1 MSIKT
6 LRKRIALVAVSA
18 LGAGLMSL
26 VAVPTANA
34 GQITTAADD
43 QIIVA
48 TNQCAATSAAGGT
61 PQTNAATAGA
71 AETDTAPWENA
82 YNGKVIVVPVGS
94 QLAVTI
100 DSADIVTITGPLG
113 IAALNTSSTSTLG
126 NTNGKITVTAPV
138 NGTDS
143 IFTLN
148 ALAAGTGTLTVSST
162 TADATATLANTI
174 TISIVA
180 ACANTTYSAAYSE
193 VYVKG
198 TDATAAVLNTNVDQ
212 ALSATAGSSLY
223 INLTLNNGYGSALN
237 TGTIAVSTTNGAL
250 VAIGNAA
257 TTAPLKGTTTAITLA
272 GDGTSIVRVDPV
284 QTATTSTTVV
294 TITHNGTAVT
304 TKTLTFHGEQAK
316 IVIGKV
322 WSGRTSGDNSAFT
335 YTYQDS
341 AGNTVPG
348 DAAAGVATSFGTQ
361 ITTATSIKAP
371 TTSSAAVAGLNDV
384 LEAKVTGAT
393 GGSTTNGVMTY
404 TCGSTRGSAKF
415 TISGTTTVNGN
426 TITAEVTGLC
436 YGGLHTYTVS
446 TDKASYAVGEVAVIT
461 IEGKDASGNP
471 VSDNTQLSANSV
483 SVGGGS
489 LTYTI
494 LGTTAAGSSTGAIEG
509 FQDGKVTL
517 RAQLTTAGKFNTV
530 VALPATGTSSAS
542 TGYAVT
548 SSDISN
554 AEVLA
559 SIVKLIAAINKQIAA
574 LQKSL
579 RR

>member
-18 LGAGLMSL
+18 LGAGLMSV
-26 VAVPTANA
+26 VAAPTANA
-34 GQITTAADD
+34 AEGTT
-43 QIIVA
+43 VA
-48 TNQCAATSAAGGT
+48 NAQMLISGNICNATSAAGGNPLSQDGAENPEVSPFET
-61 PQTNAATAGA
+61 TAT
-71 AETDTAPWENA
+71 
-82 YNGKVIVVPVGS
+82 GKVLTVPVGA
-94 QLAVTI
+94 LLNVTI
-100 DSADIVTITGPLG
+100 DASDVITITGPLA
-113 IAALNTSSTSTLG
+113 IQSLTTSGTSTLG
-126 NTNGKITVTAPV
+126 TTNGKITVTAPAV
-138 NGTDS
+138 GTDS
-143 IFTLN
+143 IFTLS
-148 ALAAGTGTLTVSST
+148 ALAVGTGTIVADA
-162 TADATATLANTI
+162 TAGDATATLANSF
-174 TISIVA
+174 TISIVS
-180 ACANTTYSAAYSE
+180 ACATSTYAASTSY
-193 VYVKG
+193 VYVK
-198 TDATAAVLNTNVDQ
+198 TAAGDAAEATNVDKK
-212 ALSATAGSSLY
+212 LSEVAGTPLY
-223 INLTLNNGYGSALN
+223 INLTLNNAYATALN
-237 TGTIAVSTTNGAL
+237 TGTIAVSATNGAL
-250 VAIGNAA
+250 VALSNTA
-257 TTAPLKGTTTAITLA
+257 TTAPLKGTTTAITLG
-272 GDGTSIVRVDPV
+272 GDGTSILRVDPA